1 MYNEKLWLYTITKE
15 IFQQIKSFRT
25 LIYDGK
31 LWHFVNCKLEK
42 KTMALWEKN
51 YGTMEKLWYY
61 TKNCGTLIYHGTIV
75 NYIIIYYMLL

>member
-31 LWHFVNCKLEK
+31 LWYFVNCKLEK
-42 KTMALWEKN
+42 KLWLYGKKTMVLWKN
-51 YGTMEKLWYY
+51 YGTTPKTVEL
-61 TKNCGTLIYHGTIV
+61 
-75 NYIIIYYMLL
+75 